1 MYRIFFIN
9 SNMHQHSPT
18 ASALATGLIIAV
30 TLWISSCSSTPPSS
44 PSGRTEVKLP
54 FADHQSDDEAFRGVG
69 VGRSPDRGFA
79 LEQAKLDARTTIAQ
93 EVRTS
98 VKSALER
105 YREETQSTRDTVD
118 NSEGSRVEELTLNL
132 VDQTLNNTQVEQ
144 QRMFELNEGD
154 RLLYEAHVAVTLRRR
169 DLVDALE
176 ERHET
181 GDASA
186 PVEYDPQKF
195 RQAFEQEI
203 ERLRQ
208 EEDQE

>member
-1 MYRIFFIN
+1 
-9 SNMHQHSPT
+9 MHQYSPT
-18 ASALATGLIIAV
+18 ASALATGLVIAV

-44 PSGRTEVKLP
+44 PSGRTEVELP
-54 FADHQSDDEAFRGVG
+54 FADHRSDDEAFRGVG

-144 QRMFELNEGD
+144 QRMFELSEGD

-176 ERHET
+176 GALEERNET

-195 RQAFEQEI
+195 RQAFEQEV